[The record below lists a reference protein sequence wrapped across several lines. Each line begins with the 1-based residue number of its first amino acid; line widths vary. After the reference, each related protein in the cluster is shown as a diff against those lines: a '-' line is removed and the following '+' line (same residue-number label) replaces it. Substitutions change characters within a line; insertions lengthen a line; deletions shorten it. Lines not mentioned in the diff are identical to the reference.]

1 MCTNSKQFVEMI
13 LNQIVEMI
21 WRQFVK
27 MIVKGISQKGNRIS
41 LWSQDCP
48 SGLAAQISG
57 FALDD
62 KAQISGSVKNLPI
75 LLSSHISPALAFILF
90 VQPLYTFK

>member
-21 WRQFVK
+21 WRQFVE
-27 MIVKGISQKGNRIS
+27 MVVKQIFQEGNRIS
-41 LWSQDCP
+41 LDCP
-48 SGLAAQISG
+48 SGLAGQISG